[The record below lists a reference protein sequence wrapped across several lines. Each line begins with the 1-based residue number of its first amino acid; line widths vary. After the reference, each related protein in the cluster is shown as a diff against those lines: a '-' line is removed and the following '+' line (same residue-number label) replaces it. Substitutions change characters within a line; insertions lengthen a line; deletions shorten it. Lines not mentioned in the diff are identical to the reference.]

1 MKNVIGI
8 DLGGTK
14 INGGV
19 VDENGEIIKKLSIKT
34 ESKRGREEV
43 LAGISYLIREL
54 MKEYDVEAI
63 GIGSPGPIDINTGRV
78 LSLGANIS
86 GWIGTNIKGELEKE
100 FYPLSVIVENDA
112 NVATICEQ
120 WLGAGKGLDSFV
132 MITLGT
138 GVGGGIWTSKEGIW
152 HGSYFNGAELGH
164 NILYPMGRKCN
175 CGQMGCVE
183 KYISGVAVETMYYE
197 NTGKK
202 LSGVEIFKNWK
213 VDPICG
219 KIVDDFTTN
228 LSIFLITLK
237 NTFDPDG
244 IVIGGGVINSKQ
256 FWWDDTIEKFYANCN
271 ESSNVKILPAKYLND
286 AGLIGAAKMTLDYI
300 EKTNN

>member
-14 INGGV
+14 INSGI
-19 VDENGEIIKKLSIKT
+19 VDENGKILKKLDIKT
-34 ESKRGREEV
+34 ESKSGRKEV
-43 LAGISYLIREL
+43 LDGISYLIMEL
-54 MKEYDVEAI
+54 MKRYDVEAI
-63 GIGSPGPIDINTGRV
+63 GIGSPGSIDINTGIV
-78 LSLGANIS
+78 SSLGANIS
-86 GWIGTNIKGELEKE
+86 GWTGTNIKGELERE
-100 FYPLSVIVENDA
+100 FYPLNVFVENDA
-112 NVATICEQ
+112 NVATMCEQ

-152 HGSYFNGAELGH
+152 HGSHFKGTELGH
-164 NILYPMGRKCN
+164 TILYPMGRKCN
-175 CGQMGCVE
+175 CGQRGCVE
-183 KYISGVAVETMYYE
+183 KYISGVAVENMYYG
-197 NTGKK
+197 NTSKK
-202 LSGVEIFKNWK
+202 LSGAEIFKNCK

-237 NTFDPDG
+237 NIFDPDG

-256 FWWDDTIEKFYANCN
+256 FWWNEVLEKFHANCN
-271 ESSNVKILPAKYLND
+271 ESSDIKILPAKYLND
-286 AGLIGAAKMTLDYI
+286 AGLIGAAKVAFDYI
-300 EKTNN
+300 EK